1 MRWSVMLLC
10 LASTCALA
18 QEGTLQADFRR
29 ESERVSDACGRFS
42 VKAVPG
48 CGIALFTD
56 HPLHIAAGSMPP
68 QNGFSLGAAFVTAKN
83 TENWRLSWDVD
94 AVGSFSGSWR
104 AGGYMK
110 LVHTPREPVRVVN
123 PVVLQPGETQKI
135 PVAKPQINLVHP
147 YTVFNLYAQTISL
160 NKLNF
165 FGLGNDSALAGASV
179 FGMGAG
185 SSSDQK
191 QPEPLEAGSAVSA
204 VLVRGDMDI
213 AATCTVTY
221 IDPER
226 LLACGHPLLQFGS
239 VDLPMTKANVL
250 ATLPS
255 PLNAFKIVNTTEPVG
270 AFVQDRHTGIM
281 GLLNKEPDMIPV
293 TLSIRSGSATKE
305 IHYEVLNNPK
315 LSPVAMMAT
324 VFNALHGIN
333 DYGEETTYRLKGVI
347 SVKGYPDV
355 TLQNMFA
362 PTDAGQPA
370 AFLAALSLGDRFG
383 RIYDNPFDVP
393 AVKAVKLDFDLVKER
408 RQARLESARTDLS
421 EARPGDEITV
431 ETVLAPYRGERIV
444 RQIPIKI
451 PTSASKGPLRILV
464 SDGDTLD
471 RMRRGMPM
479 MARKLDLASTIALLN
494 KEHSNNRV
502 YVSLL
507 EADPEAMVADKVMH
521 DIYYGLQPPPNR
533 GPIPLVSTGQRIGT
547 PYINVPAEKVVAIVL
562 TDSPD
567 RNSAFKAPD
576 QASQRIA
583 GHILEF
589 LSWEVQKG
597 RMPANLL
604 PLQSGVGNIANA
616 VLFGLEEGNFEG
628 LTSYTEVIQ
637 DGMIRLLKSGKLT
650 CASATAFSLSPEMLT
665 EVNANMASYRDRI
678 VLRPQEISN
687 HPEIIRRL
695 GVIAMNGM
703 DPYSLMNLRTSS

>member
-1 MRWSVMLLC
+1 MRKAVLS
-10 LASTCALA
+10 LASIYCLFTLFAFAAELPAAQPPKATATIPVSQIHAGMRGVAYTVFQGVKPESMDVEVLGVLKNMNGPKGDIILVRLHGAKAEYTGVVAGMSGSPVYFDGRLAGALA
-18 QEGTLQADFRR
+18 FRIGEFSKEPIAGVTPIADML
-29 ESERVSDACGRFS
+29 EINALDKS
-42 VKAVPG
+42 PG
-48 CGIALFTD
+48 GGSPA
-56 HPLHIAAGSMPP
+56 ASAGSGNTATKTSGPGEP
-68 QNGFSLGAAFVTAKN
+68 SSLAVQNLANYLQPIEAPLVFNGFSEEAVKLFAPQFAA
-83 TENWRLSWDVD
+83 
-94 AVGSFSGSWR
+94 SGI
-104 AGGYMK
+104 
-110 LVHTPREPVRVVN
+110 VPV
-123 PVVLQPGETQKI
+123 
-135 PVAKPQINLVHP
+135 
-147 YTVFNLYAQTISL
+147 
-160 NKLNF
+160 
-165 FGLGNDSALAGASV
+165 
-179 FGMGAG
+179 MGAG
-185 SSSDQK
+185 SSSDEK
-191 QPEPLEAGSAVSA
+191 QPEPLEPGSAVSA

-221 IDPER
+221 IDAQR

-255 PLNAFKIVNTTEPVG
+255 PLNAFKIVNTTEAAG

-281 GLLNKEPDMIPV
+281 GLLNKEPEMIPV
-293 TLSIRSGSATKE
+293 MLSIHNGAATKE
-305 IHYEVLNNPK
+305 IHYEVLNNAR

-370 AFLAALSLGDRFG
+370 AFLAALALGDRFG

-479 MARKLDLASTIALLN
+479 LARKLDLASTIALLN

-507 EADPEAMVADKVMH
+507 EADPEAMVGDKVMPTLPLSVMNIM
-521 DIYYGLQPPPNR
+521 DGMRGTQEMVVLGESSVNEVATPP
-533 GPIPLVSTGQRIGT
+533 LDF
-547 PYINVPAEKVVAIVL
+547 AVAGAQVL
-562 TDSPD
+562 TITI
-567 RNSAFKAPD
+567 K
-576 QASQRIA
+576 
-583 GHILEF
+583 
-589 LSWEVQKG
+589 
-597 RMPANLL
+597 
-604 PLQSGVGNIANA
+604 
-616 VLFGLEEGNFEG
+616 
-628 LTSYTEVIQ
+628 
-637 DGMIRLLKSGKLT
+637 
-650 CASATAFSLSPEMLT
+650 
-665 EVNANMASYRDRI
+665 
-678 VLRPQEISN
+678 
-687 HPEIIRRL
+687 
-695 GVIAMNGM
+695 
-703 DPYSLMNLRTSS
+703 